1 MASNR
6 RKKQKAKQRRHAP
19 AQESGSPV
27 DATAQGE
34 AKGEGQTKT
43 PQQTAVDSNK
53 GKSPGKG
60 EQEESKTPLKVKK
73 KRRSAQLTPVTA
85 NGTLDWNKVDLKL
98 PPSKDGKQLK
108 AMTSGDLENPALG
121 IFSVVMCLIGI
132 VFTGRWSLLLLAVL
146 AAVLMIDPRVRDRR
160 QLLIKCVVGSALAVA
175 CLPLVSRL
183 PDSLPSINESL
194 LGSVVVLMFAASLWL
209 IGGAARQ
216 ASTLQD
222 RPFPQVGLYSVGM
235 ACQVLCCIVLM
246 LAAVLITLIV
256 NQAL

>member
-19 AQESGSPV
+19 EQVANDSVETAGREDGRSEDSPKPAKSNPKTSTEGGS
-27 DATAQGE
+27 A
-34 AKGEGQTKT
+34 
-43 PQQTAVDSNK
+43 
-53 GKSPGKG
+53 
-60 EQEESKTPLKVKK
+60 SKTKSEKTNVSTGAKK
-73 KRRSAQLTPVTA
+73 KRRSAQLTPVSA
-85 NGTLDWNKVDLKL
+85 NGTLDWNKVNLKL
-98 PPSKDGKQLK
+98 PPDKERKQLK
-108 AMTSGDLENPALG
+108 AMTSGDLMNPGLG
-121 IFSVVMCLIGI
+121 IFSVCMCLIGI

-160 QLLIKCVVGSALAVA
+160 QLLIKCVTGSALAIA

-194 LGSVVVLMFAASLWL
+194 LGSVVVIMFATSLWL

-216 ASTLQD
+216 ASRLQD

-235 ACQVLCCIVLM
+235 ACQVLCCIVLV

-256 NQAL
+256 NQVV